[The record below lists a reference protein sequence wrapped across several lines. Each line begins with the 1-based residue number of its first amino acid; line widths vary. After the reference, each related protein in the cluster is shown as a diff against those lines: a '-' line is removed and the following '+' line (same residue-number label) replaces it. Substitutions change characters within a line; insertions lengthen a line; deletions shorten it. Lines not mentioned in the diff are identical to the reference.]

1 MIKRSLFTVITLCAL
16 VLTTTSSTA
25 QYYFYNDKYYGN
37 DWIVEMGGSAGI
49 MNSLT
54 DLGGRKGTGKDFL
67 TDLNLKVS
75 KPSYSLYIIGM
86 YRGYLGIRLE
96 GTFGKLESYDSIL
109 KKRDPNLI
117 GRYGRNLS
125 FRTNITDVHLAFEI
139 HPLFFKYY
147 NEDKAPYFS
156 PYLVAG
162 IGYFSF
168 NPQAYLNGRWH
179 DLQPLHLEGQGFAEY
194 PGRKNYKLNQFNI
207 PLGVGLR
214 YEINSYLFTR
224 FEVLYRK
231 LFTDYLDDVSTNYAD
246 PSLFSAYLQPSQ
258 AAIAQQLY
266 SRMQE
271 LQPGHVVS
279 PGEFRGDKKD
289 KDAYFTVQLK
299 IGVVLPTERRK

>member
-1 MIKRSLFTVITLCAL
+1 MTKRLLFFVITVCAL
-16 VLTTTSSTA
+16 VLTTTSSNA

-37 DWIVEMGGSAGI
+37 DFIFEIGGSAGI

-75 KPSYSLYIIGM
+75 KPSYSLYIMGM

-96 GTFGKLESYDSIL
+96 GTFGKIGSYDSIL
-109 KKRDPNLI
+109 KKRDPDLI

-125 FRTNITDVHLAFEI
+125 FRSSITDVQLALEI

-147 NEDKAPYFS
+147 NEDEAPYFS
-156 PYLVAG
+156 PYIVAG

-179 DLQPLHLEGQGFAEY
+179 NLQPLHLEGQGFEEY

-207 PLGVGLR
+207 PLGVGIR

-224 FEVLYRK
+224 FEVVYRK
-231 LFTDYLDDVSTNYAD
+231 LFTDYLDDVSTNYVD
-246 PSLFSAYLQPSQ
+246 PSLFSNYLQPSQ

-271 LQPGHVVS
+271 LQPGHVVN

-289 KDAYFTVQLK
+289 KDAYFTAQFK
-299 IGVVLPTERRK
+299 IGVVLPTGTRR